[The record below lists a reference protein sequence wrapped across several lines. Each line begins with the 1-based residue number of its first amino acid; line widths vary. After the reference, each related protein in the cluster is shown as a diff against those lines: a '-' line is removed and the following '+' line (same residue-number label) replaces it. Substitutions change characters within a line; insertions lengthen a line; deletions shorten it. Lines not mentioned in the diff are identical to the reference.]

1 MTRHLS
7 ASEAARALGF
17 AAAFAACGLAASHA
31 AAIEPRSLSE
41 PDVLRDPAE
50 VTRVVDAWQDGGGM
64 DLHFTLGYQHN
75 WKRATILRETQDL
88 ELDPRAAEGSVRVPV
103 ARFSERTS
111 RLNVRAE
118 LGLYHD
124 LALIVRVPI
133 VLSNSV
139 TLEAR
144 GAGAAALDAAPGV
157 PLFNLPFGS
166 PNRSGVEYLGIG
178 VDWGIL
184 NQGRD
189 GSSPSLLVGAEGR
202 FSVSEP
208 MHACGRAPAAEGSTS
223 SPPMLCRYPS
233 DINRNGVGGEYPA
246 DDIGSLEGSLPSE
259 RRRAGVGRGTT
270 GLELHAAISRRF
282 AQLEPYLAFGAAF
295 ELPVDDSDFASDRP
309 WNEEPPLQGR
319 VSVGTEIVPWE
330 LVEQYQRV
338 SLDLRLVGTYRSAG
352 RDYSEL
358 FDALGSSPAISY
370 RRPNFAGYRAN
381 PDESSRAA
389 VPSVVD
395 PTSERVFATG
405 LTEVAAHGSYA
416 LRLAARWQAG
426 QYVHFDAGGAFAQIE
441 KHLITL
447 GRPCDAARAAT
458 PESAGPC
465 APGGV
470 YGPSASGSPDPSY
483 RAETDQPGRRFL
495 VDTARSIDA
504 WVGATVMF

>member
-1 MTRHLS
+1 M
-7 ASEAARALGF
+7 AF
-17 AAAFAACGLAASHA
+17 AAALAASGLAARRA
-31 AAIEPRSLSE
+31 AAVEPRSLSE

-64 DLHFTLGYQHN
+64 DLHFTLGYQHT
-75 WKRATILRETQDL
+75 WKRATILRETQDPG
-88 ELDPRAAEGSVRVPV
+88 LDARAAQGTLRLPV
-103 ARFSERTS
+103 ARFAEQTS

-118 LGLYHD
+118 LGLYRD

-133 VLSNSV
+133 VLSSSV

-157 PLFNLPFGS
+157 PLFQLPFGS
-166 PNRSGVEYLGIG
+166 PNRSGVEYLGVG

-189 GSSPSLLVGAEGR
+189 GLSPSLLVGAEGR

-208 MHACGRAPAAEGSTS
+208 MHACGRAPSADSTQ
-223 SPPMLCRYPS
+223 PARMRCTYPS

-246 DDIGSLEGSLPSE
+246 DGVASLEGTLPSE
-259 RRRAGVGRGTT
+259 ARRAGVSRGTT
-270 GLELHAAISRRF
+270 AIELHAAVSRRF
-282 AQLEPYLAFGAAF
+282 AQLEPYLVLGAAL
-295 ELPVDDSDFASDRP
+295 ELPVDASDFASDRP
-309 WNEEPPLQGR
+309 WNEHPPLQGH
-319 VSVGTEIVPWE
+319 VSLGTEIVPWE

-352 RDYSEL
+352 QDYSEL
-358 FDALGSSPAISY
+358 FDALGSSAAVSY

-395 PTSERVFATG
+395 PSSERVFATG

-426 QYVHFDAGGAFAQIE
+426 QYVHFVAGGAYALIQ

-447 GRPCDAARAAT
+447 GRPCDAARPAT